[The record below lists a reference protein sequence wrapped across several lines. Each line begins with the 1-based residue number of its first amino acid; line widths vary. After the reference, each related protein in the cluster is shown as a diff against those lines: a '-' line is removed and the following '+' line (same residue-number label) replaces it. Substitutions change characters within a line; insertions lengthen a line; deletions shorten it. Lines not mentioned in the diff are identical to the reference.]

1 MKKALILAGGTIAE
15 PDLVNEYLTGSD
27 AICVDGGADFAL
39 DQGLNIS
46 LALGDFDS
54 IKKEN
59 YNKLIE
65 TGVPMKSFNAD
76 KDMTDMELAIEY
88 ASMKGY
94 SICYLFGATGTRL
107 DHTFANINLLIK
119 YSKFFDKLV
128 IMDNNNIISLADSS
142 ISKEHKI
149 TEKKGYNLS
158 LIKADSSP
166 TVSLEGVKWPLLN
179 HKIERASSLTI
190 SNKIV
195 EKEAVLSIS
204 GGSCF
209 VFLSRD

>member
-1 MKKALILAGGTIAE
+1 MKRAVILSGGTIAGA
-15 PDLVNEYLTGSD
+15 DLVGKYLTD
-27 AICVDGGADFAL
+27 ADIICVDAGANFAL
-39 DQGLNIS
+39 DQELDIS

-54 IKKEN
+54 IKNEN
-59 YNKLIE
+59 YRNLIE
-65 TGVPMKSFNAD
+65 NKVAMKSFNAD

-88 ASMKGY
+88 ASKKGY
-94 SICYLFGATGTRL
+94 TDCYLFGATGTRL
-107 DHTFANINLLIK
+107 DHTLANINLLIK

-128 IMDNNNIISLADSS
+128 IIDDNNTISLADSS

-149 TEKKGYNLS
+149 TGGKGYNLS
-158 LIKADSSP
+158 LIKADFSP
-166 TVSLEGVKWPLLN
+166 TISLKGVKWPLIN

-190 SNKIV
+190 SNKIL
-195 EKEAVLSIS
+195 EKEAVLSIE